1 MTSVG
6 LSFGEMP
13 SKADF
18 ARLVR
23 VNAWPEGEPYCMTL
37 RGDDA
42 KVGVLA
48 DLPTQFDSPEE
59 AYDGIEKLLN
69 YADQEGDDTLRETA
83 ESLASS
89 IMQTLGFEWV

>member
-1 MTSVG
+1 MLSVG
-6 LSFGEMP
+6 WSFGVLP

-18 ARLVR
+18 ARFVR
-23 VNAWPEGEPYCMTL
+23 VNAWPEGEPYYMTL

-42 KVGVLA
+42 KVGVFA
-48 DLPTQFDSPEE
+48 DLPTQFGTPEE
-59 AYDGIEKLLN
+59 AYEGIEKLLN
-69 YADQEGDDTLRETA
+69 YADHAEDDLREVA